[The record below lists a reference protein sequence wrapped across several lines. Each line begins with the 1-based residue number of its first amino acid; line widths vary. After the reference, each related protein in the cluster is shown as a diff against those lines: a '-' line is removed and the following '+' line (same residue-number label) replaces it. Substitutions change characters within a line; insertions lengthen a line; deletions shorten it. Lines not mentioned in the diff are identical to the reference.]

1 MKKLLIRLLF
11 KLIGSPL
18 DLENTIEEKRMSK
31 WLAVQYPLTEFRGYI
46 KKRDLEVL
54 QVMGNIATRENY
66 LIHIGQRIEI
76 CRLLTL
82 AKENYEMYAKQQET
96 KKVKSTRK

>member
-31 WLAVQYPLTEFRGYI
+31 WLAVS
-46 KKRDLEVL
+46 
-54 QVMGNIATRENY
+54 
-66 LIHIGQRIEI
+66 
-76 CRLLTL
+76 TL
-82 AKENYEMYAKQQET
+82 
-96 KKVKSTRK
+96 